1 MIKHCFNNESRMWG
15 GQCMPNYVSLCLFLS
30 INVYFYCISSVF
42 GITVNRT
49 TFRWYYCVVYQ
60 HLMILFYIHNTIY

>member
-15 GQCMPNYVSLCLFLS
+15 GQCMPNYVSLCVFLS
-30 INVYFYCISSVF
+30 IHVYFYCISSVF
-42 GITVNRT
+42 GITVNR

>member
-1 MIKHCFNNESRMWG
+1 
-15 GQCMPNYVSLCLFLS
+15 MPNYVSLCLFLS